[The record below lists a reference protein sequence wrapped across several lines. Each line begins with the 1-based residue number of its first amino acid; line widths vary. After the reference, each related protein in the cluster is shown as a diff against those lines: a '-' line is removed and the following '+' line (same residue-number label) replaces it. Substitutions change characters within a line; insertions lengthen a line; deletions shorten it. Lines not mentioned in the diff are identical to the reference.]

1 MKKFLWWR
9 DGVIYQIYPRSFMDT
24 NGDGIGDLE
33 GIISQLD
40 YLKDLGV
47 DALWLSPVYP
57 SPDVDFG
64 YDVSDYCAIDPKF
77 GTMRDFDRLLV
88 QAHKRDIHIIMDLVL
103 NHTSDQHP
111 WFQESRKSRVNKF
124 RDYYIWK
131 DPQPDGTSPNN
142 WLSIFGGTGWEF
154 DDQSGQYY
162 FHHFFKEQ
170 PDLNWRNP
178 AVRKEMLDIFR
189 FWLEKGVDGFRLDVF
204 SAYFKDA
211 EFRDDPKKLV
221 GLRKYDRLVH
231 LYDADRPEMI
241 PLLREIR
248 TLLDGY
254 PERYAVGE
262 TFMATFE
269 KAALY
274 CGDDLLHAAFSF
286 DDFINGPWKAQR
298 FRKAIKTWEK
308 VLEGKCWPNYVL
320 NNHDVKRSATR
331 YDSDEKDE
339 RSKVAA
345 AMLLTLR
352 GTPFMYYGEE
362 IGMREGEFK
371 KHEILDPIGLYYWP
385 FYKGRDGCRT
395 PMQWDASENAGFSSA
410 TPWLPVNPDYL
421 QRNVSEQMRD
431 KGSLFNFYK
440 ELLKLRK
447 EHPALMQGDL
457 EMATVVPGNTLIFFR
472 CLPEEQ
478 AMIALNFNQGQKRL
492 DLLKNG
498 AADCELVLSSKLK
511 ALHTNYSDQYILDGN
526 EAAIF
531 ILKNSVIA

>member
-1 MKKFLWWR
+1 MKDFLWWH

-33 GIISQLD
+33 GIIDKLD
-40 YLKDLGV
+40 YLQDLGV

-64 YDVSDYCAIDPKF
+64 YDVTDYCAIDPKF
-77 GTMRDFDRLLV
+77 GSMRDFDRFLS
-88 QAHKRDIHIIMDLVL
+88 QAHKLNIHIIMDLVL

-111 WFQESRKSRVNKF
+111 WFQESRSSHDNKY

-131 DPQPDGTSPNN
+131 DPKPNGTPPNN
-142 WLSIFGGTGWEF
+142 WLSIFGGSGWEF
-154 DDQSGQYY
+154 DQQTGQYY
-162 FHHFFKEQ
+162 FHHFFREQ

-178 AVRKEMLDIFR
+178 EVRKDMLDVLR

-211 EFRDDPKKLV
+211 EFRDDPKKLL
-221 GLRKYDRLVH
+221 GLRKYDRLIH
-231 LYDADRPEMI
+231 EYDADRPEMI
-241 PLLREIR
+241 PLLKEIR
-248 TLLDGY
+248 ELLEGY

-286 DDFINGPWKAQR
+286 DDFINGPWKASR

-308 VLEGKCWPNYVL
+308 TLEGKCWPNYVL
-320 NNHDVKRSATR
+320 NNHDVKRSTTR
-331 YDSDEKDE
+331 YSDNENDE

-345 AMLLTLR
+345 TMLLTLR

-362 IGMREGEFK
+362 IGMREGKFTK
-371 KHEILDPIGLYYWP
+371 SEILDPVGIYYWP

-395 PMQWDASENAGFSSA
+395 PMQWNSLENAGFSFA
-410 TPWLPVNPDYL
+410 TPWLPTNSDYKK
-421 QRNVSEQMRD
+421 RNVEEQRRE
-431 KGSLFNFYK
+431 KASLFNFYK
-440 ELLKLRK
+440 QLLKLRK
-447 EHPALMQGDL
+447 DHAALMRGDL
-457 EMATVVPGNTLIFFR
+457 EMATVVPRNTLAYFR

-478 AMIALNFNQGQKRL
+478 AMIALNFGQEQKRV
-492 DLLKNG
+492 DLVKNG
-498 AADCELVLSSKLK
+498 AANCELALSSKSK
-511 ALHTNYSDQYILDGN
+511 PAQNYSEQYILDEN

-531 ILKNSVIA
+531 ILKSGSVA